1 MGESTIKIE
10 QKIPAF
16 WTDHPEQWFQIVE
29 HYFKRNKIENSAD
42 KILTVIPLLPDK
54 FRGDLSQIDIEANEG
69 YQKLKEIVIKKLKPS
84 DREATDNLFS
94 CIQLGSRRPSEL
106 YSEMLCLLGDR
117 KMDET
122 ILRELWLRKLPT
134 VMHPSLAAAAKL
146 SLKELVD
153 VADNVYEA
161 TRPLRC
167 TAQTMMSIHQDDTNN
182 SITLV
187 SLYSEIMAIKEQIKS
202 RFNQQRRSKSRS
214 FSTNRRRS
222 SSRRRTTTDWCWFH
236 KRFGKRARRCQPP
249 CDYGKDKTSFQQGND
264 LARM

>member
-1 MGESTIKIE
+1 MGESTTKIE
-10 QKIPAF
+10 QRIPAF
-16 WTDHPEQWFQIVE
+16 WTDHPEQWFQIIE

-54 FRGDLSQIDIEANEG
+54 FRGELSQIDIETNEG

-106 YSEMLCLLGDR
+106 YNEMLCLLGER
-117 KMDET
+117 KMDEN
-122 ILRELWLRKLPT
+122 ILRELWLRKLPA

-146 SLKELVD
+146 TLKELVD

-161 TRPLRC
+161 TRPLHC
-167 TAQTMMSIHQDDTNN
+167 TAPAMMSIHQDDANN
-182 SITLV
+182 QLTLA
-187 SLYSEIMAIKEQIKS
+187 SLFSEIMAIKDELRS
-202 RFNQQRRSKSRS
+202 RFNSQRRSKSRS
-214 FSTNRRRS
+214 FSANRRRS

-236 KRFGKRARRCQPP
+236 RRFGRRARRCQPP
-249 CDYGKDKTSFQQGND
+249 CAYGKAQNAFEQGND